1 MTRYDARV
9 AAVPAR
15 RPATLIGQILA
26 FVAVLN
32 RPRDMR
38 KARAW
43 AAGLVVAGREHVTTV
58 VALAAIDL
66 GAFQAS
72 RVAGWI
78 VLGVCLLVADWKIRG

>member
-1 MTRYDARV
+1 M

-15 RPATLIGQILA
+15 RPVTLIGQILGLLA
-26 FVAVLN
+26 ALN
-32 RPRDMR
+32 RPRSGR
-38 KARAW
+38 KARAL
-43 AAGLVVAGREHVTTV
+43 AARLALGAREHTATA

-78 VLGVCLLVADWKIRG
+78 VLGFCLLLAEWKIRG